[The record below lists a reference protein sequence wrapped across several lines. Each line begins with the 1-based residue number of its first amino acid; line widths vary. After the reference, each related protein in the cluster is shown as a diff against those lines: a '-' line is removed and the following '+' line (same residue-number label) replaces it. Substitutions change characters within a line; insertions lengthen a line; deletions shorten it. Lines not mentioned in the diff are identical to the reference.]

1 MRTSPFLL
9 CENGEKMK
17 RENNDLVTKA
27 FLSFPDIAADVINV
41 LLFEGEE
48 RVQSRHLL
56 SSPTESLYVSKDGL
70 RNQLEDAAQYEICE
84 GEVRGVYLFANQTRI
99 DRRMLLRKAGY
110 VGGAYREQY
119 LHRQTRIYPVVEM
132 VLYWGRQ
139 RWRQA
144 PGLHEML
151 GQSEHARACRRY
163 VDDMKLN
170 MWEMRHLPE
179 SVRCLFKSDMRI
191 VVDYLAEGAAYRSD
205 RKIVHKAALIKMIRV
220 LGGESNVSD
229 TEHMLEE
236 MCIREEDEVTMCEL
250 FDQYTRKGVEKG
262 FKKGIE
268 SGIAKGRAGQLVTGI
283 ENLMKNVSCS
293 LEQACSMLGVT
304 QVQYREAKKQLLQ

>member
-1 MRTSPFLL
+1 MRISPFLL

-70 RNQLEDAAQYEICE
+70 HNQLEDAAQYEIW
-84 GEVRGVYLFANQTRI
+84 
-99 DRRMLLRKAGY
+99 
-110 VGGAYREQY
+110 
-119 LHRQTRIYPVVEM
+119 IYPVVEM

-179 SVRCLFKSDMRI
+179 SVRYLFKSDMRI

-220 LGGESNVSD
+220 LDGESNVSD

-250 FDQYTRKGVEKG
+250 FDQYTRKGVEK
-262 FKKGIE
+262 
-268 SGIAKGRAGQLVTGI
+268 GIAKGRAGQLVTGI

>member
-1 MRTSPFLL
+1 MRISPFLL

-56 SSPTESLYVSKDGL
+56 SSPTESLYVSKEGL
-70 RNQLEDAAQYEICE
+70 RNQLEDAAQYEIW
-84 GEVRGVYLFANQTRI
+84 
-99 DRRMLLRKAGY
+99 
-110 VGGAYREQY
+110 
-119 LHRQTRIYPVVEM
+119 IYPVVEM

-151 GQSEHARACRRY
+151 GHSEHARACRRY

-220 LGGESNVSD
+220 LDGESNVSD

-236 MCIREEDEVTMCEL
+236 MCIREEEEVTMCEL
-250 FDQYTRKGVEKG
+250 FDQYTRKGMEKG

-268 SGIAKGRAGQLVTGI
+268 SGIERGRAGQLVTGI

>member
-1 MRTSPFLL
+1 MRISPFLL
-9 CENGEKMK
+9 CENGEEMK

-41 LLFEGEE
+41 LLFEWEE

-70 RNQLEDAAQYEICE
+70 RNQLEDAAQYEIW
-84 GEVRGVYLFANQTRI
+84 
-99 DRRMLLRKAGY
+99 
-110 VGGAYREQY
+110 
-119 LHRQTRIYPVVEM
+119 IYPVVEM

-151 GQSEHARACRRY
+151 GHSEHARACRRY

-220 LGGESNVSD
+220 LDGESNVSD

-268 SGIAKGRAGQLVTGI
+268 SGIAKGRVGQLVTGI

>member
-1 MRTSPFLL
+1 
-9 CENGEKMK
+9 
-17 RENNDLVTKA
+17 
-27 FLSFPDIAADVINV
+27 
-41 LLFEGEE
+41 
-48 RVQSRHLL
+48 
-56 SSPTESLYVSKDGL
+56 
-70 RNQLEDAAQYEICE
+70 
-84 GEVRGVYLFANQTRI
+84 
-99 DRRMLLRKAGY
+99 
-110 VGGAYREQY
+110 
-119 LHRQTRIYPVVEM
+119 
-132 VLYWGRQ
+132 
-139 RWRQA
+139 
-144 PGLHEML
+144 ML

-179 SVRCLFKSDMRI
+179 SVRYLFKSDMRI

-220 LGGESNVSD
+220 LDGESNVSD

-250 FDQYTRKGVEKG
+250 FDQYTRKGVEK
-262 FKKGIE
+262 
-268 SGIAKGRAGQLVTGI
+268 GIAKGRAGQLVTGI

>member
-1 MRTSPFLL
+1 MRISPFLL

-56 SSPTESLYVSKDGL
+56 SSPTESLYVSKEGL
-70 RNQLEDAAQYEICE
+70 RNQLEDAAQYEIW
-84 GEVRGVYLFANQTRI
+84 
-99 DRRMLLRKAGY
+99 
-110 VGGAYREQY
+110 
-119 LHRQTRIYPVVEM
+119 IYPVVEM

-220 LGGESNVSD
+220 LDGESNVSD

-268 SGIAKGRAGQLVTGI
+268 SGIERGRAGQLVTGI

>member
-1 MRTSPFLL
+1 MWISPFLL

-27 FLSFPDIAADVINV
+27 FFSFPDIAADVINV

-70 RNQLEDAAQYEICE
+70 RNQLEDAAQYEIW
-84 GEVRGVYLFANQTRI
+84 
-99 DRRMLLRKAGY
+99 
-110 VGGAYREQY
+110 
-119 LHRQTRIYPVVEM
+119 IYPVAEM

-163 VDDMKLN
+163 VNDMKLN

-220 LGGESNVSD
+220 LDGESNVSD

-268 SGIAKGRAGQLVTGI
+268 SGIERGRAGQLVTGI

>member
-1 MRTSPFLL
+1 MRISPFLL

-70 RNQLEDAAQYEICE
+70 RNQLEDAAQYEIW
-84 GEVRGVYLFANQTRI
+84 
-99 DRRMLLRKAGY
+99 
-110 VGGAYREQY
+110 
-119 LHRQTRIYPVVEM
+119 IYPVVEM

-151 GQSEHARACRRY
+151 GHSEHARACRRY

-220 LGGESNVSD
+220 LDGESNVSD